1 MTSTHLPIEDF
12 LGATGAGKSKLALEI
27 AQKFGGEIISA
38 DAMQMYRW
46 DQIWARPEVFVILCL
61 LICTVLTSQFF
72 GEKKFSTLP
81 SKNKVNGGKKL
92 VPSSKFSTTTLI
104 VESIVLNFSSQ
115 NKIIKWKHVKITNFR
130 SFAGF
135 GETFWRQPLHCT

>member
-1 MTSTHLPIEDF
+1 MTSTRLPIVVV

-46 DQIWARPEVFVILCL
+46 DQIWARPEVFVISYL
-61 LICTVLTSQFF
+61 LFCPVFISQFF

-81 SKNKVNGGKKL
+81 SKNKVDDEKKL
-92 VPSSKFSTTTLI
+92 VLKKI
-104 VESIVLNFSSQ
+104 V
-115 NKIIKWKHVKITNFR
+115 
-130 SFAGF
+130 
-135 GETFWRQPLHCT
+135 